1 MFDDS
6 GDDHEDPFGM
16 EEGPPPEEE
25 IGPDLPEV
33 DGPEIPSV
41 EVPSVDVDYEDVP
54 ADLIRTFWILVL
66 IANAGLLAF
75 GLGIMF
81 VAFRGNWDL
90 GARLI
95 VASGLLAI
103 LGWRIY
109 GRIEQ

>member
-6 GDDHEDPFGM
+6 GEDHEDPFGM

-25 IGPDLPEV
+25 LGPDPPEV

-41 EVPSVDVDYEDVP
+41 EAPSVDVDYEDVP
-54 ADLIRTFWILVL
+54 PDILRTFWILVL

-75 GLGIMF
+75 SLGVMF
-81 VAFRGNWDL
+81 VIFRGNWDL
-90 GARLI
+90 GARLV

-103 LGWRIY
+103 LGWRVY
-109 GRIEQ
+109 SRFER

>member
-6 GDDHEDPFGM
+6 GEDHEDPFGM

-25 IGPDLPEV
+25 IGPDPPEV

-54 ADLIRTFWILVL
+54 PDILRTFWILVL

-75 GLGIMF
+75 SLGIMF
-81 VAFRGNWDL
+81 VVFRGNWDL
-90 GARLI
+90 GARLV
-95 VASGLLAI
+95 VASGLLAV
-103 LGWRIY
+103 LGWRVY
-109 GRIEQ
+109 SRFER